1 MRINDWSSDVCSS
14 DLQSGVRPSSIAR
27 VWRWREY
34 LRQDA
39 VMTTPALMFSVTGTP
54 RPLPRP
60 RFVRGRRMPV
70 SSADPKAK
78 LWKLAVE
85 RAVDEMM
92 RNSGL
97 PGWISGPVRVD
108 MVFCMPTPQADRWG
122 QPHTAKPDLDNVA
135 KMVCDRSEER
145 RVGKEGV
152 STCRSRWSP
161 AH

>member
-1 MRINDWSSDVCSS
+1 MGGGACPVH
-14 DLQSGVRPSSIAR
+14 QSGLRSSAIAR

-39 VMTTPALMFSVTGTP
+39 VMTTPALMFSVTGMP

-70 SSADPKAK
+70 SIADPKAK

-97 PGWISGPVRVD
+97 QIGRASGRE
-108 MVFCMPTPQADRWG
+108 RGG
-122 QPHTAKPDLDNVA
+122 QLV
-135 KMVCDRSEER
+135 
-145 RVGKEGV
+145 
-152 STCRSRWSP
+152 
-161 AH
+161 

>member
-1 MRINDWSSDVCSS
+1 
-14 DLQSGVRPSSIAR
+14 
-27 VWRWREY
+27 
-34 LRQDA
+34 
-39 VMTTPALMFSVTGTP
+39 MTTQALMFSGTGTP
-54 RPLPRP
+54 VPLPRP
-60 RFVRGRRMPV
+60 RVVRGRRMPV
-70 SSADPKAK
+70 AIADPNAK

-135 KMVCDRSEER
+135 KMVCDCLER
-145 RVGKEGV
+145 AGALPRGASRVSKPGRAAGRERGV
-152 STCRSRWSP
+152 P
-161 AH
+161 DG